1 MKKIKLLLLLL
12 MFGAATAYSQ
22 LQQIKIVSFTV
33 KNQLPAVIDNW
44 GNMPGSLLLVAQL
57 PPNVSVKGI
66 RLMVQIKSGGSII
79 CGNNS
84 AGGMPVDE
92 FTTRT
97 FSANELTSTLQACPT
112 LKEGSYSI
120 CVQFFNVDRVAISN
134 EVCKEFSVE
143 NVREIEYTPPTL
155 INPENGK
162 VFTEAELSRP
172 VTFRWTPLVPKPQ
185 QPVTYRLKVW
195 QLMQGQN
202 STEAMR
208 TNPPIVTKDVD
219 NITQA
224 VVNGIYTGPCKPLYL
239 CDYVWQVQALNREG
253 KPMGRNEGKSDS
265 YTFKVETNTTTST
278 APQLVS
284 PNDGKAFAPN
294 EMSAPVIFRWT
305 PLVPKP
311 QNVIYR
317 LKVWQLMQGQ
327 TGAQAMRTNPPIVTK
342 DVDNITQ
349 AVVTGI
355 YTGPCRPPYL
365 CDYVW
370 QVQAVDRDDKPIGSN
385 EGKSEVWA
393 FKVGENLTTTCS
405 APKLSEPADGKS
417 LAAKDMSAPVL
428 FRWTPVVPK
437 PQEPVTYRL
446 KVWQLM
452 QGQNSTQAMRTNN
465 PIATKDVADLTEAA
479 VSGIYT
485 GPCRPPYLCD
495 YVWEVQALNRE
506 GKPICS
512 NEGKSEAS
520 TFKIEDNAVTTCTA
534 PKLSEPADGKSYA
547 AKDMSAPVLFRW
559 TPVVPKP
566 SAPVTYR
573 LKVWQLMQGQN
584 STQAMKT
591 NNPIATKDVMDLSEA
606 TVSGIYTGPCRPPY
620 LCDYVWEVQALNRE
634 GKPICSNEGK
644 SEAATFKIEDNAVT
658 ECTPPKLSAPEDGKK
673 FTDKDMSAPVLFRW
687 TPIVPK
693 PQEPVT
699 YRLKVWQLMQ
709 GQNSTQAMKT
719 NNPIATKDV
728 MDLTEATV
736 SGIYTG
742 PCRPPYLCDYIWEV
756 QALNREGKPF
766 CTKNEGKSEAWNFKI
781 QNNIDIQIDSL
792 KVGCCE
798 NGKQT
803 IYIKVRNNLATPVNI
818 VAIKY
823 KVNGVGASV
832 NLSPTSPTIPQPI
845 AGNAFKVFTAT
856 IECNPAINFLKFL
869 VDAEDVADP
878 DNKETEVKSDT
889 LNCMCNACKDIK
901 IQPNEKDKPTVTST
915 AITQNLSFVT
925 GPGKVKSVKM
935 DLVWFEF
942 VPESDDCLVCT
953 TPSSQMGNFSS
964 GTLSGVGG
972 SGGGTHGLVWN
983 FSPPKDMNGGVP
995 LQYNISYPKLVA
1007 CCGAKAKWCI
1017 RYTVTYENCITC
1029 SVVVCYEAAIK
1040 GCNK

>member
-12 MFGAATAYSQ
+12 MLCGASAYSQ

-44 GNMPGSLLLVAQL
+44 GNTPGSLLLVAQL
-57 PPNVSVKGI
+57 PPNVQVRGI
-66 RLMVQIKSGGSII
+66 RLMVQIKGGGAII
-79 CGNNS
+79 CSNNS
-84 AGGMPVDE
+84 AGGMQVDE

-97 FSANELTSTLQACPT
+97 FSANELTSTLQGCHD

-120 CVQFFNVDRVAISN
+120 CVQFYNVDRVAISN

-143 NVREIEYTPPTL
+143 APREIEYNPPTL

-172 VTFRWTPLVPKPQ
+172 VTFRWTPVVPKPQ
-185 QPVTYRLKVW
+185 QAVTYRLKVW
-195 QLMQGQN
+195 QLMQGQS

-208 TNPPIVTKDVD
+208 SNQPIVTKDVD

-224 VVNGIYTGPCKPLYL
+224 VVNGIYTGPCRPPYL
-239 CDYVWQVQALNREG
+239 CDYVWQVQSLTREG
-253 KPMGRNEGKSDS
+253 KPVGKNEGKSES
-265 YTFKVETNTTTST
+265 YTFKVETNTTSST
-278 APQLVS
+278 PPQLVS
-284 PNDGKAFAPN
+284 PNEGKAFTAN
-294 EMSAPVIFRWT
+294 EVSAPVVFRWT
-305 PLVPKP
+305 PVVPKP
-311 QNVIYR
+311 QSVTYR

-327 TGAQAMRTNPPIVTK
+327 SGSQAMRSNQPIVTK

-349 AVVTGI
+349 AVVSGI

-365 CDYVW
+365 CDFVW
-370 QVQAVDRDDKPIGSN
+370 QVQAVDKEDHPVGNN
-385 EGKSEVWA
+385 EGKSELWSFSV
-393 FKVGENLTTTCS
+393 KENSGGTITNTLPGDKTQLKT
-405 APKLSEPADGKS
+405 SE
-417 LAAKDMSAPVL
+417 AKNSIG
-428 FRWTPVVPK
+428 FRWTPLVPK

-452 QGQNSTQAMRTNN
+452 QGQNGTQAMRENK
-465 PIATKDVADLTEAA
+465 PIVTKDVDNITETS
-479 VSGIYT
+479 VSNIYT
-485 GPCRPPYLCD
+485 GPCKPPYLCD
-495 YVWEVQALNRE
+495 FVWNVEAVVSQA
-506 GKPICS
+506 G
-512 NEGKSEAS
+512 A
-520 TFKIEDNAVTTCTA
+520 T
-534 PKLSEPADGKSYA
+534 PKTIATSEPTTFNVK
-547 AKDMSAPVLFRW
+547 
-559 TPVVPKP
+559 
-566 SAPVTYR
+566 
-573 LKVWQLMQGQN
+573 
-584 STQAMKT
+584 
-591 NNPIATKDVMDLSEA
+591 E
-606 TVSGIYTGPCRPPY
+606 
-620 LCDYVWEVQALNRE
+620 
-634 GKPICSNEGK
+634 
-644 SEAATFKIEDNAVT
+644 EAAS
-658 ECTPPKLSAPEDGKK
+658 ECSPPKLESPANAKSFAP
-673 FTDKDMSAPVLFRW
+673 KDASGGISFRW

-709 GQNSTQAMKT
+709 GQNGSQAMRENK
-719 NNPIATKDV
+719 PIVTKDC
-728 MDLTEATV
+728 DNITEATI
-736 SGIYTG
+736 SNIYTG
-742 PCRPPYLCDYIWEV
+742 PCKPPYLCDFVWQV
-756 QALNREGKPF
+756 QALDRAGNPI
-766 CTKNEGKSEAWNFKI
+766 CSNEGKSETFSFKI

-798 NGKQT
+798 KGVQS
-803 IYIKVRNNLATPVNI
+803 IYIKVRNNLATPVKV

-823 KVNGVGASV
+823 KVNGAGAAITFTP
-832 NLSPTSPTIPQPI
+832 SPTLPQTI
-845 AGNAFKVFTAT
+845 AGNGFVVFTGV

-889 LNCMCNACKDIK
+889 LNCMCTACKDIK
-901 IQPNEKDKPTVTST
+901 IQPNEKDKPTITST

-925 GPGKVKSVKM
+925 GPGKVKTVKM

-964 GTLSGVGG
+964 GTLNAVGG
-972 SGGGTHGLVWN
+972 SGGGTHSLVWN
-983 FSPPKDMNGGVP
+983 FSPLKDMNGGVA
-995 LQYNISYPKLVA
+995 LQYSISYPKMVA

-1029 SVVVCYEAAIK
+1029 SVVVCNYEAFIK